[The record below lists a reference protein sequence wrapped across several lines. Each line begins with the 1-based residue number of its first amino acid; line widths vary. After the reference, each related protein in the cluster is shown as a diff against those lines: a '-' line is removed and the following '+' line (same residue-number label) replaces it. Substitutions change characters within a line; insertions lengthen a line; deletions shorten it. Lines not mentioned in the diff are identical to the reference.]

1 VPALEVHDGR
11 IAEAVA
17 RALEQHRA
25 ELAELVARQVEF
37 ELERL
42 AGELVADAL
51 ARRNGA
57 GETGEGDRAD
67 DVSRLDTPGGVERRE
82 DTRRCSTCRRVFPSS
97 AFGRDARTPDGL
109 RSRCNDCR
117 RQREYTGARRARRA
131 RRESAR
137 PTAQG
142 PASGDDD
149 ARPDPEHAGNGR
161 TTLSAPRAV
170 EYAPT
175 VDQWLVQ
182 SGFATLEHGE
192 LVATAAGAQ
201 VGAAIFT

>member
-17 RALEQHRA
+17 RALDAHRA
-25 ELAELVARQVEF
+25 ELAERVERQVEL

-42 AGELVADAL
+42 TGELVAEAL

-67 DVSRLDTPGGVERRE
+67 DVSGLDTPGGVERRE
-82 DTRRCSTCRRVFPSS
+82 DSRRCSTCRRVLPSS

-109 RSRCNDCR
+109 RSRCTDCR
-117 RQREYTGARRARRA
+117 RQREYANAPRARRA
-131 RRESAR
+131 RRENARSA
-137 PTAQG
+137 AQG
-142 PASGDDD
+142 PASGDEEP
-149 ARPDPEHAGNGR
+149 RPDPERAGNGR
-161 TTLSAPRAV
+161 AAFCAPRAV
-170 EYAPT
+170 EYSPT
-175 VDQWLVQ
+175 VEQWLVQ
-182 SGFATLEHGE
+182 AGFATVEHGE

-201 VGAAIFT
+201 VGSAIFT